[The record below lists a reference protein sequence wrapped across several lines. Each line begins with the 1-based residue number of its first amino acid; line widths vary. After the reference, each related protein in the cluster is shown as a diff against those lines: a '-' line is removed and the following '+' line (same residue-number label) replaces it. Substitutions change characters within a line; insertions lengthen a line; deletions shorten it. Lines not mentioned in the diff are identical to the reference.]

1 MIYLNNTVQIG
12 RLTKDLDL
20 QYTKADKAVVKFTL
34 AVARKYNK
42 DETDFIRCVA
52 WEKTAENMK
61 KYVGK
66 GSLIGIEGSIQ
77 TDSYVKD
84 DGTRVYTTEVICQF
98 VQFLESKKDK
108 QSFNDTVHQ
117 EINKTSAVD
126 DEEKEN
132 LPF

>member
-1 MIYLNNTVQIG
+1 MNNTVQIG

-34 AVARKYNK
+34 AVARKYNR

-52 WEKTAENMK
+52 WEKTAEKMK

-77 TDSYVKD
+77 TGSYDKD

-108 QSFNDTVHQ
+108 QSFNDTVHE
-117 EINKTSAVD
+117 EINKKSTVD